1 MVWENN
7 FKNIF
12 DSCQFICQQSKK
24 NTLHEWK
31 KRFLFPWCF
40 TRGLCTKT
48 NPTKPEKVTSR
59 KTIGCRKKKKNAC
72 VHRKFASQKPSTSND
87 VIEHN
92 NKYHLIIGPPPQ
104 VRSKAT
110 RGIFHQDVFQGSFSL
125 KQESKHVVIII
136 HWKYVEFMYVHYRYC
151 IWYTC

>member
-1 MVWENN
+1 MSE
-7 FKNIF
+7 KNGSCF
-12 DSCQFICQQSKK
+12 LGALPVDSAQKQIQQNLRRSQV
-24 NTLHEWK
+24 E
-31 KRFLFPWCF
+31 
-40 TRGLCTKT
+40 
-48 NPTKPEKVTSR
+48 KPSAAE
-59 KTIGCRKKKKNAC
+59 KKKNAC